1 MTIDIIGMEQNGK
14 TIFDQRED
22 VTFVLGEG
30 ADMNIPMGLELALE
44 KIKKNEKVQILI
56 RFKLYFGF
64 YYFQKLMN
72 HFFKHTVSTN
82 FIGSCYTIFGL
93 WIWSLWLSTIWD
105 SWCNGWKCRK

>member
-44 KIKKNEKVQILI
+44 KIKKNEKVQI
-56 RFKLYFGF
+56 
-64 YYFQKLMN
+64 
-72 HFFKHTVSTN
+72 
-82 FIGSCYTIFGL
+82 FIYLLLDLNYIF
-93 WIWSLWLSTIWD
+93 IFRS
-105 SWCNGWKCRK
+105 

>member
-44 KIKKNEKVQILI
+44 KIKKNEKVQIFI
-56 RFKLYFGF
+56 RIKFYSMIILFPELNESF
-64 YYFQKLMN
+64 SQTYYFDEFYRLMLHYLRPMDLVALVVHN
-72 HFFKHTVSTN
+72 LAFLEQWMEV
-82 FIGSCYTIFGL
+82 
-93 WIWSLWLSTIWD
+93 
-105 SWCNGWKCRK
+105 

>member
-1 MTIDIIGMEQNGK
+1 MTIDIVGMEQNGK

-56 RFKLYFGF
+56 RIKIYFGCLSRKESF
-64 YYFQKLMN
+64 IQIYYFDDFYRLMLHYLRPMALVALVVHN
-72 HFFKHTVSTN
+72 LEFLVQ
-82 FIGSCYTIFGL
+82 
-93 WIWSLWLSTIWD
+93 WMEV
-105 SWCNGWKCRK
+105 